1 MPRSCRSR
9 STPCATSALSARCC
23 RGGRILPS
31 DHPRIKGPM
40 TRFLLLLALCAP
52 ALASP
57 AALAAPAR
65 PPRPA
70 PQAIPPPP
78 FMNDPGSAEPK
89 KPPSKPRTAKPA
101 DPGKE
106 VAKPAPKA
114 TARAAPK
121 PAAAQGGYRETLPM
135 PKKIDPRDID
145 DPYGGVGPSESRVS
159 PTMTPSGRPGVGGR
173 F

>member
-1 MPRSCRSR
+1 
-9 STPCATSALSARCC
+9 
-23 RGGRILPS
+23 
-31 DHPRIKGPM
+31 M

-57 AALAAPAR
+57 AAA
-65 PPRPA
+65 
-70 PQAIPPPP
+70 QAMPPPP
-78 FMNDPGSAEPK
+78 SMNDPGSAEPR
-89 KPPSKPRTAKPA
+89 KPPPRPRTTKPA

-106 VAKPAPKA
+106 AAKPAPKA
-114 TARAAPK
+114 TAKAAPK
-121 PAAAQGGYRETLPM
+121 PAVTQGGYRETLPM

>member
-1 MPRSCRSR
+1 
-9 STPCATSALSARCC
+9 
-23 RGGRILPS
+23 
-31 DHPRIKGPM
+31 M

-57 AALAAPAR
+57 AAA
-65 PPRPA
+65 
-70 PQAIPPPP
+70 QAMPPPP
-78 FMNDPGSAEPK
+78 SMNDPGSAEPR
-89 KPPSKPRTAKPA
+89 KPPPKPRTAKPA

-106 VAKPAPKA
+106 AAKPAPKA

-121 PAAAQGGYRETLPM
+121 PAAPQGGYRETLPM